1 MAHVKVEDGDAGKE
15 EGCSQTKVMMGP
27 LRSEQ
32 TGWGGEVGTW
42 RRERRGKLF
51 EEGQVDLRCFCPK
64 ILPAAR
70 DGRGRLL
77 RGWPERKP
85 EDGAAA

>member
-1 MAHVKVEDGDAGKE
+1 MLQELPKEIAKRQKKKKKKKNQGAVDKCLSQITQQRDRAQSCMAHVKVEDGDAGKE

-42 RRERRGKLF
+42 RRERRDK
-51 EEGQVDLRCFCPK
+51 
-64 ILPAAR
+64 
-70 DGRGRLL
+70 
-77 RGWPERKP
+77 
-85 EDGAAA
+85 